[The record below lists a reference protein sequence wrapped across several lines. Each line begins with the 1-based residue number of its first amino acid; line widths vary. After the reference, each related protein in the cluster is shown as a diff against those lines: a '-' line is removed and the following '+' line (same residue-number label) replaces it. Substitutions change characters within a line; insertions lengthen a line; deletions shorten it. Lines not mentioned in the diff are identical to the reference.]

1 MTPAVALAVFWV
13 SAAGPGVGQPAAP
26 TLAVGLDVEGCPA
39 LRSDEIAR
47 LVALELDAPVATTAT
62 AGEQVT
68 RVRVACVDSRI
79 EITVFETLT
88 GTQMKRTVVLAPN
101 EKNVVARLVAIAASE
116 LVITSWI
123 ELTLPRPSVASTTTP
138 APSPELRRAAEERAY
153 RHLPSRARSGYVL
166 LLANAVGPFTGI
178 GLSWGGGLRLGWT
191 AGGAPAPDVDVD
203 VRLVRRLGADL
214 DLGVARAEVGS
225 ALGTAQIS
233 MWSLALRASL
243 RLYRGRAWLDAGA
256 GGRVG
261 LARME
266 GVPFDPAAARGGT
279 LAGTWGGPLA
289 YVGVGVRIWRL
300 VVATGIEGGTVLRE
314 VSGLVDDGT
323 TISVSGR
330 WLSGTVGIGWGG

>member
-1 MTPAVALAVFWV
+1 MTPAVALAALWV
-13 SAAGPGVGQPAAP
+13 SAAGPGVVPPAPP
-26 TLAVGLDVEGCPA
+26 TLAVGLDVEDCSS
-39 LRSDEIAR
+39 LRGDEIAR
-47 LVALELDAPVATTAT
+47 LVALELDAPVTTAAA
-62 AGEQVT
+62 AGEQIT
-68 RVRVACVDSRI
+68 RVRVVCVDSRI
-79 EITVFETLT
+79 EITVFESLT
-88 GTQMKRTVVLAPN
+88 GTQMKRTVALAAN
-101 EKNVVARLVAIAASE
+101 EKNVVARLIAIAASE

-123 ELTLPRPSVASTTTP
+123 ELTLPRPSVASATTP

-153 RHLPSRARSGYVL
+153 RHLPPRASSGYLL

-191 AGGAPAPDVDVD
+191 PGSAPAPDVD

-214 DLGVARAEVGS
+214 DLGVARTEVGS

-233 MWSLALRASL
+233 MWSTALRASL

-261 LARME
+261 LARMTA
-266 GVPFDPAAARGGT
+266 VPFDPAVARGGT

-289 YVGVGVRIWRL
+289 YVGVGVRIWRF
-300 VVATGIEGGTVLRE
+300 VVAMGIEAGAVLRD

-323 TISVSGR
+323 SISVSGR